1 MVPGEK
7 PLLARNASFL
17 VSPADHGRKPALRD
31 ALLGGRIAI
40 GGTLLLTNY
49 RLAFSASPLSSN
61 LGEFGIALPRVL
73 EVADT
78 SRGVLRTIRVRTE
91 AGEWSFVVWGIPTLL
106 SAIEA
111 AKAAFDP
118 ADLARIESADPT
130 RSG

>member
-7 PLLARNASFL
+7 SLLAKNASFL
-17 VSPADHGRKPALRD
+17 VSPADYGRKPALRD

-49 RLAFSASPLSSN
+49 RLAFSASPLTSN
-61 LGEFGIALPRVL
+61 LGEFGFSLPRVL
-73 EVADT
+73 DVTDT
-78 SRGVLRTIRVRTE
+78 SRGLVRTIRVRHE
-91 AGEWSFVVWGIPTLL
+91 AGEWSFIVHGIPALL
-106 SAIEA
+106 AAIDS

-130 RSG
+130 PSG